1 MRHSLSHCL
10 LCGLVL
16 LALALPGA
24 SVLADTPDASEDAYA
39 LEAQSLRAH
48 FDVSLR
54 PERSPPEIGT
64 LHSWLVRV
72 TDRAGDPVYPV
83 ALAVG
88 GGMAGHGHGLPTQPQ
103 ITAYLG
109 DGTHRIEGVRFNMAG
124 EWTLRIG
131 IEYGGLRDI
140 AELQFEIDF

>member
-1 MRHSLSHCL
+1 MRNPVFHSLL
-10 LCGLVL
+10 RWLTIF
-16 LALALPGA
+16 ALASPGA
-24 SVLADTPDASEDAYA
+24 SVLAEAPDASEDGYA
-39 LEAQSLRAH
+39 LHALSLRAH
-48 FDVSLR
+48 FDVSLQ
-54 PERSPPEIGT
+54 PETRTPEIGT
-64 LHSWLVRV
+64 LHNWVVRV
-72 TDRAGDPVYPV
+72 TDRAGMPLHPI

-109 DGTHRIEGVRFNMAG
+109 DGAHRIEGVKFNMAG

-140 AELQFEIDF
+140 AEFQFEIDF